1 LGGCIG
7 IGRGLNRATSPPCSD
22 SRSPNTEPRP
32 PGCEKLTGAT
42 SMYRVRQRQYRIIY
56 LVDDAAVGGR
66 LEGGSSTRGGS
77 AWALSSVRSTT
88 EASARLRR
96 LADLLPAIE
105 VEGFIPA
112 TFEAPQGQ
120 MPYAR
125 YVDELEELHRLV
137 YADDW
142 IRYDLGWPTWME
154 SSEARALLEDPA
166 AMREAT
172 PEQLARVLTV
182 IVRLERFSDGT
193 TAGAVRSGLVARL
206 LRRAA
211 VLAEATEDP

>member
-1 LGGCIG
+1 MAGLRHGPVSDP
-7 IGRGLNRATSPPCSD
+7 GRVSSPMHQ
-22 SRSPNTEPRP
+22 
-32 PGCEKLTGAT
+32 G
-42 SMYRVRQRQYRIIY
+42 
-56 LVDDAAVGGR
+56 DD
-66 LEGGSSTRGGS
+66 
-77 AWALSSVRSTT
+77 
-88 EASARLRR
+88 ASARLRR

-105 VEGFIPA
+105 AEGFIPA

-120 MPYAR
+120 MPYALHA
-125 YVDELEELHRLV
+125 DELEELHRLV

-193 TAGAVRSGLVARL
+193 MAGAVRSGLVTRL

-211 VLAEATEDP
+211 VLAEGTEGP